1 MGSFSINRD
10 SIMITIIS
18 ALNSLRPG
26 AIWSVLGDTYEDIQW
41 LDENQTKPTKKEI
54 STELERLKVDYDLKE
69 YQRLRAPEYPPKED
83 FIDAYYWAQRGD
95 NTKMNEYLEKCD
107 DVKIK
112 YPKP

>member
-1 MGSFSINRD
+1 MKFPIGIVD
-10 SIMITIIS
+10 
-18 ALNSLRPG
+18 ALNSLVPG
-26 AIWSVLGDTYEDIQW
+26 AIWGCSGNEYAGLQWYENPPEEGGIR
-41 LDENQTKPTKKEI
+41 KPTEEEI
-54 STELERLKVDYDLKE
+54 QAEIIRLQSEYDLKE

-83 FIDAYYWAQRGD
+83 FIDAYYWSQRGD

>member
-1 MGSFSINRD
+1 
-10 SIMITIIS
+10 MITIVS

-26 AIWSVLGDTYEDIQW
+26 SIWSVFGDTYADIHW
-41 LDENQTKPTKKEI
+41 LDENQSKPTEKEI
-54 STELERLKVDYDLKE
+54 VDELERLKSDYEAKE